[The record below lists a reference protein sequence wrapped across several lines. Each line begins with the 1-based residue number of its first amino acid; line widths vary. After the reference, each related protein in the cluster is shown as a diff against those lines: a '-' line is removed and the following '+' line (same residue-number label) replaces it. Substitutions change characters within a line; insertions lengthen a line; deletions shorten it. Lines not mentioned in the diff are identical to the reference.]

1 MNKLNSS
8 LKSLR
13 ACEEVVYELEE
24 INRVLLNACGMF
36 VVWNENSEV
45 APMFHEVE
53 FAITEAFKMA
63 RDEPTSTPES
73 PVKGG

>member
-13 ACEEVVYELEE
+13 ACEEVVCELEE

-36 VVWNENSEV
+36 VVWNENSEG
-45 APMFHEVE
+45 APTFHEME
-53 FAITEAFKMA
+53 IAIIAAFEMA
-63 RDEPTSTPES
+63 RGEQ
-73 PVKGG
+73 